1 MKITLEFD
9 NLREMQKAIDRLF
22 ILFPED
28 LNPEGGG
35 VRRKRRRPGRS
46 RSASALTVTK
56 SCA

>member
-9 NLREMQKAIDRLF
+9 NLREMQKVIDQLF

-35 VRRKRRRPGRS
+35 YGENRIGRGG
-46 RSASALTVTK
+46 READPR
-56 SCA
+56 